1 MRVEHVLMFAL
12 VMFVFYHFMCRCN
25 RVEGIDNICTEKMHR
40 LINPNKCI
48 QIEVPK
54 NFQDKSKGYKLGECP
69 NDYDSIT
76 KSLTSFPKNTC
87 HYNDESGS
95 LAKSDCCKIQISHSS
110 TKV

>member
-1 MRVEHVLMFAL
+1 MFTL
-12 VMFVFYHFMCRCN
+12 IMFVFYHFLCRCN

-54 NFQDKSKGYKLGECP
+54 NFQEEHNVYEQGKCP
-69 NDYDSIT
+69 SNYDSISR
-76 KSLTSFPKNTC
+76 SLTSFPENTC
-87 HYNDESGS
+87 YYKDESGS